1 MIEKFLAVTLGLV
14 LIASPRW
21 KQEDVS
27 DNRTADNL
35 PVSTH
40 MPSERAERASRA
52 LSPRAR
58 VILWASNHYDSRK
71 DVEAFVEII
80 YRESRFNH
88 LALNESSG
96 AYGLAQALP
105 PTKYEIVG
113 SDWRTNPYTQLKWAA
128 KYILER
134 YGTPVLALHHH
145 NREGWY

>member
-1 MIEKFLAVTLGLV
+1 MIEKVVAVALGVALV
-14 LIASPRW
+14 VSPRW
-21 KQEDVS
+21 KDDDIS
-27 DNRTADNL
+27 DNQKL
-35 PVSTH
+35 SVSTH
-40 MPSERAERASRA
+40 IPAERSQRASRT
-52 LSPRAR
+52 LSPRAK
-58 VILWASNHYDSRK
+58 VILWASHHYESRK

-88 LALNESSG
+88 LAVNESSG

-128 KYILER
+128 KYIRER
-134 YGTPVLALHHH
+134 YGTPTLALHHH

>member
-1 MIEKFLAVTLGLV
+1 MTRLFAVVLGLMLLV
-14 LIASPRW
+14 GPRW
-21 KQEDVS
+21 KPDDIS
-27 DNRTADNL
+27 DYQNAEPLVNAQ
-35 PVSTH
+35 
-40 MPSERAERASRA
+40 MPSERPQRASRG

-58 VILWASNHYDSRK
+58 VIVWASSEYASRR

-88 LALNESSG
+88 LAVNESSG

-113 SDWRTNPYTQLKWAA
+113 TDWRTNPYTQLKWAA
-128 KYILER
+128 KYIRER
-134 YGTPVLALHHH
+134 YGTPRLALMHH

>member
-1 MIEKFLAVTLGLV
+1 MIEKVIAVTLGLALV
-14 LIASPRW
+14 VSPRW
-21 KQEDVS
+21 KQDDEVS
-27 DNRTADNL
+27 DNQNL
-35 PVSTH
+35 SVSTH
-40 MPSERAERASRA
+40 MPSERPHRASRA
-52 LSPRAR
+52 LSPRSR
-58 VILWASNHYDSRK
+58 VILWASNHYESRE

-88 LALNESSG
+88 LAVNESSG

-105 PTKYEIVG
+105 ATKYEIVG
-113 SDWRTNPYTQLKWAA
+113 KDWRTNPYTQLKWAA

>member
-1 MIEKFLAVTLGLV
+1 MIEKAIAVTLGLA
-14 LIASPRW
+14 LIVSPRW
-21 KQEDVS
+21 KQDETQE
-27 DNRTADNL
+27 TATPDL
-35 PVSTH
+35 SVSTH
-40 MPSERAERASRA
+40 MPSERPHRASRA

-58 VILWASNHYDSRK
+58 VILWASNHYESRK